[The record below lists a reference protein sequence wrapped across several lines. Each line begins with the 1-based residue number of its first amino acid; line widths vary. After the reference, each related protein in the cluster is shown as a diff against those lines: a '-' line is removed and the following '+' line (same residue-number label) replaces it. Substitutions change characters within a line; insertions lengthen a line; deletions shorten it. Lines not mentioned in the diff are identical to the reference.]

1 MILVIMGLY
10 YFLWGKRNMIPRLP
24 KPNVAAATLST
35 SMADDPPMAQSTAII
50 VPSSSPD
57 ESVLIEIDKI
67 GKN

>member
-1 MILVIMGLY
+1 
-10 YFLWGKRNMIPRLP
+10 MIPHLP
-24 KPNVAAATLST
+24 QPNIAAATLST

-57 ESVLIEIDKI
+57 ESVLVEIDKI